1 MKKRLFS
8 LALVAVLLLSLL
20 VPVLPEV
27 KAENKEPKRAIS
39 VVFDNSGS
47 MYMSN
52 YNDYSGNDEMTKA
65 WCRATYA
72 MEVFASMLNEGDV
85 MEIHP
90 MNPAYLNTEG
100 TGPMYVY
107 GDNPLVIN
115 GPQDAGKIRD
125 LFLIV
130 ANGGAYTPLDSITA
144 AYESLKKM
152 SADEKYLVVLTDGA
166 RFYRSANSEAMSESE
181 TISVLTSTLGSIDDV
196 KVMYLG
202 MGPANKPG
210 GEDATHIYATAADTS
225 NVLFELTKMCNT
237 IFGRDALPNVT
248 DSMNIDVSMKK
259 VIVFAQGKGADNVT
273 LGSFQSQSQV
283 KVAPSQRGID
293 PNGAGDSYDP
303 IPYGGIVDNDLGGVI
318 ATFGKIPAGS
328 YPVSVG
334 GSYDAI
340 EIYYEPDVRLQL
352 QFTDEAG
359 NPVDPQDCHADTYT
373 LSWYMVDNQ
382 TGQKT
387 TSSLLGTPEYNIN
400 LYLKDK
406 NGNSKPIP
414 QAQDNQ
420 VQLTLEA
427 GDNLTGSFKVT
438 YLERYESESSM
449 QDLDWGPNGLNIT
462 PRPVGEVKL
471 SVTGGK
477 DTYQLSTFEQDA
489 VYEITYYCQGE
500 PVTGADLERAE
511 APTVVVEG
519 GNAKYDI
526 QKTDSGWTVSLKYN
540 GEPADT
546 TCGSQTV
553 TFSGSYTNVDG
564 ETGQAAPVTKAF
576 ELEDDSHGL
585 KVELQTADT
594 YFVLSSLDS
603 ADPVAAKLTVEG
615 MDLDA
620 AQFAATTVKIQIDG
634 MKENVHYTVTPDAES
649 SSYLIRFNPDADID
663 TTDYTI
669 RAQAQGK
676 DEFGRDI
683 SASSTLDIS
692 FNSIPLWLKILIWV
706 LAILLIIFLIW
717 AYMNMKV
724 LPKDIRAG
732 KGTFTVEGDLVT
744 GTIRCF
750 LSGGGKKRGTLEVQS
765 PTAMG
770 QPQAK
775 CGYRLE
781 LEAISPRRT
790 KSASRRVRVVGI
802 TPLSTTN
809 TVSLVIGAWRM
820 AKDPVTN
827 KLVKVGGK
835 PDTPVSFNIGN
846 NCQTTVSAEVLDMI
860 NGGEIGCT
868 LVLPLKFF

>member
-1 MKKRLFS
+1 MKKRLLS
-8 LALVAVLLLSLL
+8 LALVAVMLLSVL

-27 KAENKEPKRAIS
+27 RAEKQKTKAIS

-47 MYMSN
+47 MYMSDRG
-52 YNDYSGNDEMTKA
+52 DYSGNDEMTKA

-85 MEIHP
+85 MQIHP

-100 TGPMYVY
+100 TGTAYVY
-107 GDNPLVIN
+107 GTSPLVIN
-115 GPQDAGKIRD
+115 GPQDAAKIRD

-130 ANGGAYTPLDSITA
+130 ADGGAYTPLDSITA

-152 SADEKYLVVLTDGA
+152 NADEKYLVVLTDGA
-166 RFYRSANSEAMSESE
+166 QFYRSANSMAMSESE
-181 TISVLTSTLGSIDDV
+181 TISVLTSTLGNIKDV
-196 KVMYLG
+196 QVMYLG

-210 GEDATHIYATAADTS
+210 GEDATHIYATAKDTKK
-225 NVLFELTKMCNT
+225 VLSELTKMCNT
-237 IFGRDALPNVT
+237 IFGRDALPSVT
-248 DSMNIDVSMKK
+248 DKMDIDVSMKK

-293 PNGAGDSYDP
+293 PNNVGESYDP
-303 IPYGGIVDNDLGGVI
+303 IPYGGVVDNDLGGVI
-318 ATFGKIPAGS
+318 ATFGAIPAGS

-359 NPVDPQDCHADTYT
+359 NAVNPQDCYAGTYT

-382 TGQKT
+382 TGQIT
-387 TSSLLGTPEYNIN
+387 DSSLLGTPKYDID
-400 LYLKDK
+400 LQLTDV
-406 NGNSKPIP
+406 NGNAKPVP
-414 QAQDNQ
+414 AAQGNQ
-420 VQLTLEA
+420 VQLELVA
-427 GDNLTGSFKVT
+427 GDNLSGSFLVT
-438 YLERYESESSM
+438 YLDRYTSESSM
-449 QDLDWGPNGLNIT
+449 EDLGWGINGLTIGA
-462 PRPVGEVKL
+462 RPVGEVKL

-489 VYEITYYCQGE
+489 VYEISYYCQGE
-500 PVTGADLERAE
+500 PIIGADLERAE
-511 APTVVVEG
+511 TPSVTLEG
-519 GNAKYDI
+519 GNAKYDV
-526 QKTDSGWTVSLKYN
+526 QKTDTGWKVTLKYN
-540 GEPADT
+540 GEAADT
-546 TCGSQTV
+546 TCGAQKV
-553 TFSGSYTNVDG
+553 TFGGSYTNVDG
-564 ETGQAAPVTKAF
+564 QTGQAAPVTKAF
-576 ELEDDSHGL
+576 TLEDDSHGL
-585 KVELQTADT
+585 KVELKTEDP
-594 YFVLSSLDS
+594 YFVLYELDS
-603 ADPVAAKLTVEG
+603 ADPVTAKLTIEG

-634 MKENVHYTVTPDAES
+634 MQENVHYTVTPDAAT
-649 SSYLIRFNPDADID
+649 SSYVIRFNPDADID
-663 TTDYTI
+663 TADYTI
-669 RAQAQGK
+669 RVQAQGK

-683 SASSTLDIS
+683 TAQHTLDIS
-692 FNSIPLWLKILIWV
+692 FNSIPLWLKILLWV
-706 LAILLIIFLIW
+706 LAIALIIFLIW

-724 LPKDIRAG
+724 LPKEIRAG

-744 GTIRCF
+744 GSIRCF

-860 NGGEIGCT
+860 NGGEIACT